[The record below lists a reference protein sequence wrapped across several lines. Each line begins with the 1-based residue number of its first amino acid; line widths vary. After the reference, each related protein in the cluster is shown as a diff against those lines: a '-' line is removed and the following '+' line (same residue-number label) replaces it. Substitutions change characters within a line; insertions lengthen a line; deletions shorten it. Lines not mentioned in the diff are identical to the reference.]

1 MALFPAPWRRKQ
13 TSIRHSNRSILN
25 LDRLESRETPA
36 GNITALYHAPTR
48 TLTLNASDLPGA
60 LDQQL
65 VITGIGENAVSVR
78 GLDGTGTTI
87 NRGGGS
93 VEYTNVENIFIKLY
107 RGNDYLI
114 ANNVQITGKLT
125 VDSGGGDDLVEI
137 GSDPDSDSRFGS
149 LFVDGGD
156 GDDELRMHNGNHS
169 VLGDVQIVGGRGDTT
184 IILGDQEDDTTTLG
198 QLSYSAGG
206 GFSKII
212 IEGREFRVRGPV
224 KLHAGAGKID
234 TTIAPSDEATIDG
247 RLIITSGRGE
257 DLLQI
262 GSGGAGSFSFGG
274 LVVQPGTGNLS
285 VRMLGDAHD
294 IAGDVLIAGPEGGT
308 LDFLV
313 AGTTYH
319 SFFLKLNLSPLRM
332 SSSNIVFN
340 SSSSVSIPGGVVIT
354 GGGGDDI
361 VAFGDGGLGD
371 ITLGPVTIAS
381 GPGSSGVVF
390 GGANHLIQG
399 DFRVSAGATTGDH
412 LLSATGNTF
421 VVEGKLIAN
430 WGPASNTTVALTSS
444 DSVTIEGQVSITNG
458 LGDDTAIFGTVTT
471 DVFLNNGVVIRNG
484 PGQGFTQFVGSSFTI
499 NGKTQITNGSSTSQ
513 DVFNIEV
520 NELTATGP
528 ISIHNGSGPS
538 RSLVQASAGG
548 TIGGLFSLTSGDG
561 FDEVVLNGVE
571 FDGVALNLG
580 RGGSAV
586 VVDVDTSNKR
596 NLQIAAADGD
606 NDLSVFGATDG
617 DVAISTGAGTDNVTV
632 SATIGGKLSV
642 STGAGDDTV
651 NLLFLLA
658 SGPTSI
664 TTGLGN
670 DSVII
675 DAANFDGTVSIQT
688 GSGDDSVLVAT
699 NDSGIESTFT
709 KAVAISMGAG
719 TDTLVIGIDDDT
731 INRGLFQSSLILDA
745 GGGVDE
751 VLRIGP
757 PRLNSFAVQ
766 PVLLGGW
773 DDVA

>member
-1 MALFPAPWRRKQ
+1 MALFPASWRRKQ
-13 TSIRHSNRSILN
+13 SSIRQTNRSILN

-48 TLTLNASDLPGA
+48 TLTLNASDVPGA

-125 VDSGGGDDLVEI
+125 VDCGGGDDLVEI

-156 GDDELRMHNGNHS
+156 GDDELRMHNGNHI
-169 VLGDVQIVGGRGDTT
+169 VDGDLRIAGGRGDTT
-184 IILGDQEDDTTTLG
+184 IILGDQVDDTTTVGRLIAHSTG
-198 QLSYSAGG
+198 TFFKIEIGG
-206 GFSKII
+206 RSFNAH
-212 IEGREFRVRGPV
+212 GPV
-224 KLHAGAGKID
+224 TLNAGWGKID
-234 TTIAPSDEATIDG
+234 AQIAPSDGATIDG
-247 RLIITSGRGE
+247 HLTITSGRG
-257 DLLQI
+257 DDSLQI
-262 GSGGAGSFSFGG
+262 GAGGVGSFSLGG
-274 LVVQPGTGNLS
+274 LVVQPGSGNLS

-294 IAGDVLIAGPEGGT
+294 IAGAVLITGPEGGT

-319 SFFLKLNLSPLRM
+319 SFFLKLNVSPLRM
-332 SSSNIVFN
+332 SSSNIAFN
-340 SSSSVSIPGGVVIT
+340 SSASVSIPGGVVIT
-354 GGGGDDI
+354 GGNGDDI

-430 WGPASNTTVALTSS
+430 WGRASNTIVALTSS

-458 LGDDTAIFGTVTT
+458 LGDDTAIFGTTTT
-471 DVFLNNGVVIRNG
+471 DVLLNNGVVISNG

-513 DVFNIEV
+513 DVFNIAV
-520 NELTATGP
+520 NELTATGS

-538 RSLVQASAGG
+538 QSLVQASAGG

-561 FDEVVLNGVE
+561 LDEVVLQGVE
-571 FDGVALNLG
+571 FNGVALNLG
-580 RGGSAV
+580 RGGSTV

-617 DVAISTGAGTDNVTV
+617 DVTISTGAGADNVTV

-664 TTGLGN
+664 ATGLGN

-688 GSGDDSVLVAT
+688 GSGDDSLLIAT
-699 NDSGIESTFT
+699 NESGTESTFT
-709 KAVAISMGAG
+709 KAVAIGMGAG

-731 INRGLFQSSLILDA
+731 INRGIFQSSLVLDA
-745 GGGVDE
+745 GGGIDE

-766 PVLLGGW
+766 PLLLGGW
-773 DDVA
+773 DDIG